1 MTAAVIYIDPLAIHP
16 VIDGEWHRT
25 RLGGIPEPG
34 QAITMLCGATGTAAF
49 QPLGERRS
57 RKIPRQCLRCDA
69 ICRREQGIPP
79 QQERLGR
86 R

>member
-25 RLGGIPEPG
+25 RLAEIPQPG
-34 QAITMLCGATGTAAF
+34 QAITMLC
-49 QPLGERRS
+49 
-57 RKIPRQCLRCDA
+57 DA
-69 ICRREQGIPP
+69 VCRREQGIPP
-79 QQERLGR
+79 QQDRLGR